1 MTLLEFVNEF
11 RFKYDAASNGGPDI
25 DPYEMSL
32 MLTQAVKDI
41 TDLAVSTYEANDES
55 RRLVAGILKY
65 HNSTIS
71 QDSTDSKQ
79 TLKYKVS
86 LPEKLVAVLREVP
99 SLDNCT
105 GTPEVVVARMDEV
118 SSLLNN
124 PFKKPNK
131 RKVLKL
137 EKDKGFVS
145 IYSTE
150 VLKSYTITYIPE
162 IIPIIVEDLED
173 DLSIEG
179 LSSQSET
186 NLPAFIHSKIVDVA
200 VTKAIMATRSNSIQK
215 S

>member
-41 TDLAVSTYEANDES
+41 TDMAVSTYEANEES

-71 QDSTDSKQ
+71 TDISEFKKV
-79 TLKYKVS
+79 LKYKVS
-86 LPEKLVAVLREVP
+86 LPVKLVSILREVP
-99 SLDNCT
+99 GLDNCT
-105 GTPEVVVARMDEV
+105 VAPEVIIARIDEV
-118 SSLLNN
+118 NSLLNN

-137 EKDKGFVS
+137 ERDKGFIS
-145 IYSTE
+145 IYATE
-150 VLKSYTITYIPE
+150 VLRSYAITYIPE
-162 IIPIIVEDLED
+162 IED

-179 LSSQSET
+179 LKSKSET
-186 NLPAFIHSKIVDVA
+186 NLPAFVHSKIVDVA
-200 VTKAIMATRSNSIQK
+200 VMKAIMATRSNSIQK

>member
-41 TDLAVSTYEANDES
+41 TDMAVSTYEANEES

-71 QDSTDSKQ
+71 TDISEFKKV
-79 TLKYKVS
+79 LKYKVS
-86 LPEKLVAVLREVP
+86 LPVKLVSILREVP
-99 SLDNCT
+99 GLDNCT
-105 GTPEVVVARMDEV
+105 VAPEVIIARIDEV
-118 SSLLNN
+118 NSLLNN

-137 EKDKGFVS
+137 ERDKGFIS
-145 IYSTE
+145 IYATE
-150 VLKSYTITYIPE
+150 VLRSYAITYIPE
-162 IIPIIVEDLED
+162 IAPIIVEDLED

-179 LSSQSET
+179 LKSKSET
-186 NLPAFIHSKIVDVA
+186 NLPAFVHSKIVDVA
-200 VTKAIMATRSNSIQK
+200 VMKAIMATRSNSIQK